1 MEKDQYHHYIPR
13 FILRNFAINNHERIF
28 MSNGT
33 FSKKQKQ
40 RFKEKNK
47 KDAFLQVYYKNSNQ
61 FDTSLVSKTYGNMN
75 MYKDFNHE
83 NVMRV
88 EDKLSK
94 LEMQAADVIHNI
106 VNASQKGNQVVL
118 SSTSL
123 DNLRKFL
130 FIMCYR
136 KPHRWSQFI
145 NEDFDIYTLAPLKKF
160 MQDYNLQHPREVW
173 LQNIREILDTT
184 HKDFNNNL
192 RIFGSD
198 RRDYL
203 DFMMDRFLVI
213 WQAGENDEFITTSN
227 GFGIFDGMNGF
238 LPSSKGH
245 YAFRYYYV
253 ISPKLVLVLCST
265 LLREEFRKCR
275 PHSNF
280 FKDVPHPGIPKLVKI
295 NNKDDLNNNGNQ
307 PTFIDSILNS
317 LGFKIEECD
326 TLTFPLVK
334 VNSATVHLVNTI
346 ILNETK
352 PDEVVSFLSYSNLYK
367 SIVKYHNSKDLDI
380 IKQDHTSLKKKLFI
394 VLNRTH
400 KETLSLRKNLSAN
413 YSSNWKECKILQNF
427 NPEGRDQLQNNL
439 TEIPQNSVP
448 DTEVRDNLT
457 EIVQNSDTDSEVR
470 DQLRD
475 NLTEIDKLCDNFP
488 NIFQNSDSEERDQLW
503 DNLDYQDLN
512 LLKLLKDEIHKSRM
526 VSPNPVISRWAIQ
539 EDVMRKKGLELNRKV
554 NNKVWPNPYEQC
566 LYKGPFDKAKIPA
579 INCRCNSCIIYRKFN
594 AKLNENWMLEYLIEE
609 RQRSYKVP
617 KTLEPNKNFLIEMYY
632 LKELESGYEPS
643 CMPLC
648 IQEPNIRALA
658 FFWPKDTS
666 SNFSMGN
673 CASIFNLLHRDWM
686 ITEHFVKAKD
696 LFVRYPLPESEKIR
710 ISYKL
715 LYKKYLHV
723 YAIGFH
729 ESFGDP
735 AKYEITTTLSDFK
748 RRFQNSDL
756 ILS

>member
-213 WQAGENDEFITTSN
+213 WQAGENDEFITT
-227 GFGIFDGMNGF
+227 I
-238 LPSSKGH
+238 
-245 YAFRYYYV
+245 
-253 ISPKLVLVLCST
+253 
-265 LLREEFRKCR
+265 
-275 PHSNF
+275 
-280 FKDVPHPGIPKLVKI
+280 
-295 NNKDDLNNNGNQ
+295 
-307 PTFIDSILNS
+307 
-317 LGFKIEECD
+317 
-326 TLTFPLVK
+326 K